1 MIDKRK
7 ARADRYVRRNMR
19 REARLLQRIRHN
31 HIVQLL
37 DVMETNN
44 GFYLVMEY
52 CGGGD
57 LMTRICDSRTIDE
70 NDARHYVRQI
80 VSAVDYLHRGGI
92 LHRYSEA
99 YVRDW
104 TYFMPKRNFPMKT
117 NLLCFSFHGVRVMR
131 HRQF

>member
-37 DVMETNN
+37 DVMETEN

-57 LMTRICDSRTIDE
+57 LMTRICDSRTIE
-70 NDARHYVRQI
+70 EADARNYVRQI

-92 LHRYSEA
+92 LHR
-99 YVRDW
+99 
-104 TYFMPKRNFPMKT
+104 
-117 NLLCFSFHGVRVMR
+117 
-131 HRQF
+131 